1 MVDFNK
7 KLKVDRIN
15 LFCDVVTKM
24 ANGTPAEGYA
34 IGEAI
39 YQLPENLQQ
48 YLISEVPDSIL
59 RREYSRREL
68 HKGDN
73 IVLEGADM
81 IAEAYKEE
89 VFNADKVRAIKDTIS
104 EVYKDEV
111 FNTDKEEA
119 LKDLLGIKSKF
130 PDILDVIEEVLKCFP
145 GWYTLDDIYDMLYKK
160 DLGL

>member
-24 ANGTPAEGYA
+24 AHGTPAEGYA
-34 IGEAI
+34 IGDAI
-39 YQLPENLQQ
+39 KQLPENLQQ
-48 YLISEVPDSIL
+48 YLISEVPDNTL

-68 HKGDN
+68 HKGEN
-73 IVLEGADM
+73 VVFEGADT
-81 IAEAYKEE
+81 IAEVYKEE
-89 VFNADKVRAIKDTIS
+89 VFNANRA
-104 EVYKDEV
+104 
-111 FNTDKEEA
+111 EA

-130 PDILDVIEEVLKCFP
+130 PDILDVLAEVLKCFP
-145 GWYTLDDIYDMLYKK
+145 ERYTLDDIYDMLYKK

>member
-24 ANGTPAEGYA
+24 ANGTPTEGYA
-34 IGEAI
+34 IGDAI
-39 YQLPENLQQ
+39 KQLPENLQQ
-48 YLISEVPDSIL
+48 YLISEVPDVIL

-68 HKGDN
+68 HKGEGA
-73 IVLEGADM
+73 VFEGADTV
-81 IAEAYKEE
+81 AEVYKEE
-89 VFNADKVRAIKDTIS
+89 VFNANRA
-104 EVYKDEV
+104 
-111 FNTDKEEA
+111 EA

-145 GWYTLDDIYDMLYKK
+145 ERYTLDDIFDMLYKK

>member
-1 MVDFNK
+1 MVDFK
-7 KLKVDRIN
+7 EKLKTDRIK

-48 YLISEVPDSIL
+48 YLISEVPDVIL

-73 IVLEGADM
+73 VVFEGADTV
-81 IAEAYKEE
+81 AEVYKEE
-89 VFNADKVRAIKDTIS
+89 VFNANRA
-104 EVYKDEV
+104 
-111 FNTDKEEA
+111 EA
-119 LKDLLGIKSKF
+119 MKDLLGIKSRF
-130 PDILDVIEEVLKCFP
+130 PDILDVIAEVLKCFP
-145 GWYTLDDIYDMLYKK
+145 ERYTIEDIYDMLYKK

>member
-7 KLKVDRIN
+7 KLKVDRIK

-24 ANGTPAEGYA
+24 AQGTPAEGYA

-59 RREYSRREL
+59 RREYSHREL

-73 IVLEGADM
+73 VAFEGADTV
-81 IAEAYKEE
+81 A
-89 VFNADKVRAIKDTIS
+89 

-111 FNTDKEEA
+111 FNANRAEA
-119 LKDLLGIKSKF
+119 VKDLLGIKSKF
-130 PDILDVIEEVLKCFP
+130 PDILDVIAEVLKCFP
-145 GWYTLDDIYDMLYKK
+145 ERYTLDDIFDMLYKK

>member
-24 ANGTPAEGYA
+24 AHGTPAEGYA
-34 IGEAI
+34 IGDAI
-39 YQLPENLQQ
+39 KQLPENLQQ

-68 HKGDN
+68 HKGEGA
-73 IVLEGADM
+73 VFEGADTV
-81 IAEAYKEE
+81 AEVYKEE
-89 VFNADKVRAIKDTIS
+89 VFNANKA
-104 EVYKDEV
+104 
-111 FNTDKEEA
+111 EA
-119 LKDLLGIKSKF
+119 MKDLLGIKSKF
-130 PDILDVIEEVLKCFP
+130 PDVLDVIAEVLKCFP
-145 GWYTLDDIYDMLYKK
+145 ERFTLDDIYDMLYRK

>member
-7 KLKVDRIN
+7 KLKIDRIN

-24 ANGTPAEGYA
+24 AHGTPAEGYA
-34 IGEAI
+34 IGDAI
-39 YQLPENLQQ
+39 KQLPKNLQQ

-73 IVLEGADM
+73 VVFEGADTV
-81 IAEAYKEE
+81 AEVYKEE
-89 VFNADKVRAIKDTIS
+89 VFNANRA
-104 EVYKDEV
+104 
-111 FNTDKEEA
+111 EA

-130 PDILDVIEEVLKCFP
+130 PDILDVIAEVLKCFP
-145 GWYTLDDIYDMLYKK
+145 ERYTLDDIFDMLYKK

>member
-24 ANGTPAEGYA
+24 AHGTPAEGYA
-34 IGEAI
+34 IGDAI
-39 YQLPENLQQ
+39 KQLPENLQQ
-48 YLISEVPDSIL
+48 YLISEVPDIIL

-73 IVLEGADM
+73 VVFEGADTV
-81 IAEAYKEE
+81 AEVYKEE
-89 VFNADKVRAIKDTIS
+89 VFNANKA
-104 EVYKDEV
+104 
-111 FNTDKEEA
+111 EA

-130 PDILDVIEEVLKCFP
+130 PDILDVIADVLKCFP
-145 GWYTLDDIYDMLYKK
+145 ERYTLDDIFDMLYKK

>member
-7 KLKVDRIN
+7 KLKIYRIN
-15 LFCDVVTKM
+15 LFCDAVTKM

-34 IGEAI
+34 IGDAI
-39 YQLPENLQQ
+39 KQLPENLQQ
-48 YLISEVPDSIL
+48 YLISEVPDVIL

-73 IVLEGADM
+73 VVFEGADTV
-81 IAEAYKEE
+81 AEVYKEE
-89 VFNADKVRAIKDTIS
+89 VFNANRA
-104 EVYKDEV
+104 
-111 FNTDKEEA
+111 EA

-130 PDILDVIEEVLKCFP
+130 PDILDVIAEVLKCFP
-145 GWYTLDDIYDMLYKK
+145 ERYTLDDIYDMLYKK

>member
-1 MVDFNK
+1 MVDFNE
-7 KLKVDRIN
+7 KLRIDRIK

-24 ANGTPAEGYA
+24 AQGTPAEGYA

-73 IVLEGADM
+73 VVFEGADT
-81 IAEAYKEE
+81 IAEVYKEE
-89 VFNADKVRAIKDTIS
+89 VFNANKA
-104 EVYKDEV
+104 
-111 FNTDKEEA
+111 EA
-119 LKDLLGIKSKF
+119 VKDLLGIKSKF
-130 PDILDVIEEVLKCFP
+130 PDILDVIAEVLKCFP
-145 GWYTLDDIYDMLYKK
+145 ERYTLDDIFDMLYKK

>member
-24 ANGTPAEGYA
+24 AHGTPAEGYA
-34 IGEAI
+34 IGDAI
-39 YQLPENLQQ
+39 KQLPENLQQ
-48 YLISEVPDSIL
+48 YLISEVPDSML

-73 IVLEGADM
+73 VVFEGADTV
-81 IAEAYKEE
+81 AEVYKEE
-89 VFNADKVRAIKDTIS
+89 VFNANRA
-104 EVYKDEV
+104 
-111 FNTDKEEA
+111 EA

-145 GWYTLDDIYDMLYKK
+145 ERYTLDDIYDMLYKK

>member
-1 MVDFNK
+1 MVDFK
-7 KLKVDRIN
+7 EKLKTDRIK

-73 IVLEGADM
+73 VVFEGADI
-81 IAEAYKEE
+81 IAEVYKEE
-89 VFNADKVRAIKDTIS
+89 VFNANRAES
-104 EVYKDEV
+104 
-111 FNTDKEEA
+111 
-119 LKDLLGIKSKF
+119 LKDLLGIKIKF
-130 PDILDVIEEVLKCFP
+130 PDVLDVLSEVLKCFP
-145 GWYTLDDIYDMLYKK
+145 ERYTLDDIYDMLYKK

>member
-7 KLKVDRIN
+7 KLKIDRIN

-24 ANGTPAEGYA
+24 ANGTPAEGYT

-48 YLISEVPDSIL
+48 YLISEVPDVIL

-68 HKGDN
+68 HKGDGA
-73 IVLEGADM
+73 VFEGADV
-81 IAEAYKEE
+81 ITEVYREE
-89 VFNADKVRAIKDTIS
+89 VFNADKAGAI
-104 EVYKDEV
+104 
-111 FNTDKEEA
+111 
-119 LKDLLGIKSKF
+119 KDLLGIKTQF
-130 PDILDVIEEVLKCFP
+130 PDILDVIAEVLKCFP
-145 GWYTLDDIYDMLYKK
+145 ERYTLDDIYDMLYKK